1 MRTRPSAAGV
11 VALALLV
18 TAGCSTGRGARVP
31 ESQASRALP
40 DADPTSRTVPYALRP
55 LARVERV
62 TVKLATAPGGGVRVV
77 EFLSPDLTDAE
88 KAELVQAIEGGAL
101 RPETSPE
108 RPASTWVTTVVRN
121 RR

>member
-1 MRTRPSAAGV
+1 MRTCPTARAV
-11 VALALLV
+11 LALALLV
-18 TAGCSTGRGARVP
+18 AAGCTTARDARIQ
-31 ESQASRALP
+31 ESQASRATP

-55 LARVERV
+55 ISRAERV
-62 TVKLATAPGGGVRVV
+62 TVKLAMAPGGAVRVV

-101 RPETSPE
+101 RPETGPE

-121 RR
+121 RQ